1 MELPVYELM
10 IDEKTS
16 EVDFVALVD
25 LPAIKK
31 DFLAFSE
38 KLKFDIQPEKRIIS
52 GPLMVPDTL
61 IIRSSPDLGDHYVK
75 FTAATIKQIAI
86 NYAKK
91 GYQKNVNLMHDE
103 GLKMDGI
110 VMFES
115 FIVDCARGICPMKG
129 FEDMPDGTWF
139 GSMHVGNDD
148 AWENVKSGKLR
159 GFSVEGTFDYVKP
172 TMTAEKLLQ
181 RLTELLS
188 TPIQ

>member
-1 MELPVYELM
+1 M

-25 LPAIKK
+25 LPAIEK
-31 DFLAFSE
+31 DFLAFNQ
-38 KLKFDIQPEKRIIS
+38 KQKFDVQQEQRIIS

-61 IIRSSPDLGDHYVK
+61 IFRSSPDIGDHYVK

-110 VMFES
+110 TMFES
-115 FIVDCARGICPMKG
+115 FIVDCDRGICPMKG
-129 FEDMPDGTWF
+129 FDDMPNGTWF
-139 GSMHVGNDD
+139 GSMYVGNDE
-148 AWENVKSGKLR
+148 AWENVKNGKLR
-159 GFSVEGTFDYVKP
+159 GFSVEGTFDYAKP
-172 TMTAEKLLQ
+172 KVTAEKLLLQ
-181 RLTELLS
+181 LAQLLS